1 MRFIFLLALNLQ
13 SRNWTLRL
21 NLEKMSKFETDRRSG
36 EERRQYN
43 YAIHIPERRS
53 GKDRRIA
60 RNGKKVPWIKISDES
75 NKLKISNKMCLKK
88 LLP

>member
-1 MRFIFLLALNLQ
+1 MP
-13 SRNWTLRL
+13 
-21 NLEKMSKFETDRRSG
+21 KFETDRRSG

-60 RNGKKVPWIKISDES
+60 KNGKKVPWTIISDES
-75 NKLKISNKMCLKK
+75 HKDKQ
-88 LLP
+88 